1 MAFDTNKFKQN
12 IKKEEENKTSK
23 INDFI
28 EEFTNIVESEEFE
41 DWLQE
46 QLEYTNKQYNELYF
60 YMGIDYYKDTT
71 YINSHKN
78 KFNFCICGDQFFKD
92 DNIVCINFGHEFIA
106 LESYEK
112 EQDAYLDAM
121 SECWKILKQKLK
133 SLGLII
139 TTSEPHWEIEY
150 ERKSRKIEVALED

>member
-12 IKKEEENKTSK
+12 IKKEEESKTST

-28 EEFTNIVESEEFE
+28 EKFTNIVESEEFE

-46 QLEYTNKQYNELYF
+46 QLEYTNREYNELSF
-60 YMGIDYYKDTT
+60 YMGIDYEDKPTRFY
-71 YINSHKN
+71 
-78 KFNFCICGDQFFKD
+78 FCISSNKYFSD
-92 DNIVCINFGHEFIA
+92 DNIVHIKFGHEFIA
-106 LESYEK
+106 LDKYEK

-133 SLGLII
+133 SLGLMI

>member
-41 DWLQE
+41 DWLQKR
-46 QLEYTNKQYNELYF
+46 LEYTNRHYNELMF
-60 YMGIDYYKDTT
+60 YMGIDYTDT
-71 YINSHKN
+71 YHQDR
-78 KFNFCICGDQFFKD
+78 FYFCISGDEFFCSD
-92 DNIVCINFGHEFIA
+92 YHYDNIVHIEFGHESIA
-106 LESYEK
+106 LDKYEK
-112 EQDAYLDAM
+112 EKYAYLDAM

-133 SLGLII
+133 SLGLMI
-139 TTSEPHWEIEY
+139 TTSEPHWDIKY
-150 ERKSRKIEVALED
+150 KRMSRKIEVALED